1 MKINKK
7 ILLALIFF
15 SSFFFLCINVGH
27 LSVEAE
33 TTAFTVLPSFPEN
46 QVSDATYFDLL
57 VKEETKETLTM
68 IVQNT
73 SDQTLEIE
81 GSALNSYTTSTGIIA
96 YQKTETAEKNQGY
109 SFTRFIEPKQ
119 QKIKLKPNEAKEVS
133 FTLDLKKQKIT
144 GEILGV
150 FSFDIVSDDTKES
163 NKDTMIQA
171 RYVTQVGIRLRNGLT
186 ELPSPNL
193 SLEKTEPIVKNDNA
207 VIQSTIKND
216 QPTAFGGVKVQ
227 TTIYAKKNNKIVGEK
242 KIENYQIAP
251 NSTIPLITEL
261 ETKQLDPGD
270 YTTHIEVTS
279 SKGQWSFDDSFTVSK
294 EKAKSINQKT
304 VYAQD
309 DNKNMLVFLLVSFI
323 LVLLVIIL
331 WLTWKYYQSKKSQ
344 SE

>member
-15 SSFFFLCINVGH
+15 LLCIHAGH

-33 TTAFTVLPSFPEN
+33 TTAFTVLPSIPEN

-81 GSALNSYTTSTGIIA
+81 GSAVNSYTTSTGIIA
-96 YQKTETAEKNQGY
+96 YQKTETAEKNQGH

-119 QKIKLKPNEAKEVS
+119 QKIKLKPSEAKEVL
-133 FTLDLKKQKIT
+133 FTLDLKKQKLV
-144 GEILGV
+144 GEVLGA
-150 FSFDIVSDDTKES
+150 FSFDVVSEDTKES
-163 NKDTMIQA
+163 KNDTMIQA
-171 RYVTQVGIRLRNGLT
+171 RYVTQVGVRLRSDLT

-193 SLEKTEPIVKNDNA
+193 SLEKTEPVVKNDKA
-207 VIQSTIKND
+207 VIESTIKND

-261 ETKQLDPGD
+261 VSKQLEPGD

-279 SKGQWSFDDSFTVSK
+279 SKGQWSFDDSFTISK
-294 EKAKSINQKT
+294 EEAKSMNQKT

-309 DNKNMLVFLLVSFI
+309 DNKNLLVFLLISFI

-331 WLTWKYYQSKKSQ
+331 WSTWKYHQLKKSQ